1 MPFDREIAAMSRLRG
16 MMREDGLD
24 AVLIGPSASFREMMG
39 RDANMTERLVAL
51 LVSATGA
58 ELIVPRLQA
67 PLYSAHPVD
76 LVIWDEAED
85 ATARLADRLATLGV
99 TSLGLNDEFW
109 AGFLL
114 RLARHA
120 PTLDIRPA
128 TALERLRA
136 IKTSEEIAGLQAAAD
151 AIDRVWARFLADHPV
166 LTGQTELALRA
177 ALTQLMW
184 DEGFET
190 VAWVDVGAGANG
202 ASSLHHGSDYV
213 IRRGDPIVFDFAGRY
228 RGWNGDIARVVC
240 AGTPEAAYLEAY
252 ALLLDAQEAAFQAI
266 RVGASASEPDRVARE
281 ILAAAGHGAHF
292 THRVGHGIGRDVHEQ
307 PYLVA
312 GNPLPLAPGMVMSDE
327 PGIYIPGRWG
337 MRVEDI
343 VALTEAGPRRLT
355 QSPRDL
361 VIAD

>member
-1 MPFDREIAAMSRLRG
+1 MPFDREIAAMTRLRG
-16 MMREDGLD
+16 LMQQDGLD

-51 LVSATGA
+51 LVTATGA

-67 PLYSAHPVD
+67 PLYEEHPVN
-76 LVIWDEAED
+76 LLIWDEAED
-85 ATARLADRLATLGV
+85 ATARLADRLAELDIAQLGV
-99 TSLGLNDEFW
+99 NDEFW

-114 RLARHA
+114 RLAHHA

-128 TALERLRA
+128 TSLERLRA
-136 IKTSEEIAGLQAAAD
+136 VKTAEEIAGLQAAAD
-151 AIDRVWARFLADHPV
+151 AIDRVWARFLSENRV

-177 ALTQLMW
+177 ALTQLMR

-213 IRRGDPIVFDFAGRY
+213 IQRGDPIVFDFAGRY
-228 RGWNGDIARVVC
+228 DGWNGDIARVAC
-240 AGTPEAAYLEAY
+240 AGAPEADYLQAY

-266 RVGASASEPDRVARE
+266 QAGVPASTPDSVARE
-281 ILAAAGHGAHF
+281 ILTQAGHGDHF

-312 GNPLPLAPGMVMSDE
+312 GNSLPLVPGMVMSDE

-343 VALTEAGPRRLT
+343 VVLTEEGPRRLT

-361 VIAD
+361 FIAD